1 MAMPALRR
9 MLVVLG
15 NMTVVV
21 MVTLS
26 GERCRRQRKSGG
38 KNYQQTKIAKHEV
51 LPPRLA
57 SEGCISVGFDEG
69 QQKGAGSL

>member
-21 MVTLS
+21 MVMVALS
-26 GERCRRQRKSGG
+26 GERCRRQRKSDG
-38 KNYQQTKIAKHEV
+38 KNHKQTKIAKHEV
-51 LPPRLA
+51 LPPNVGIPRMYI
-57 SEGCISVGFDEG
+57 GCPW
-69 QQKGAGSL
+69 